1 MKAERLLSPGVAT
14 MRLSLKNVYKR
25 PQICGD
31 CSYDTARV
39 TVDANQQ
46 GKFAAEFDSTT
57 PVSHAAD
64 NEKLIFWSEEKPSP
78 KVSVPVPHAGFTDIT
93 QPGMEDYGSNQ
104 AEEAFAR
111 SEDSANAGFPRKSA
125 EKILEEKFEQ
135 CIHDGYEQG
144 KTKAEDECR
153 TMRESAANKAK
164 EAELT
169 LREARQ
175 RAKEILASSETKIVE
190 LALAV
195 SEKLVRTQLTVAPET
210 VTAIVRETM
219 NMLNGGEQV
228 DLYVNPA
235 DIDVCVG
242 FSDRLKEEFKEIV
255 RFEVLADSELPK
267 GSCRIESEC
276 GVAEYLIEEE
286 KEALEKIL
294 LQLARKEEAKLI
306 EEDDAAYGKH

>member
-14 MRLSLKNVYKR
+14 MRLSLKNVYKK

-31 CSYDTARV
+31 CSYGSGRIFSEV
-39 TVDANQQ
+39 NQQ
-46 GKFAAEFDSTT
+46 GELSLESDLAQ
-57 PVSHAAD
+57 PVAHAASR
-64 NEKLIFWSEEKPSP
+64 EKLIFWSEEKPKP
-78 KVSVPVPHAGFTDIT
+78 KPNIPAPQADFTATSHPDSGEFGSV
-93 QPGMEDYGSNQ
+93 Q
-104 AEEAFAR
+104 AEETYDLR
-111 SEDSANAGFPRKSA
+111 A
-125 EKILEEKFEQ
+125 EKILEEKLEQ

-153 TMRESAANKAK
+153 TMRESAANKLK
-164 EAELT
+164 EAELS

-175 RAKEILASSETKIVE
+175 RAKEIIASSETKIVE

-195 SEKLVRTQLTVAPET
+195 SERLVRTQLSVAPET

-235 DIDVCVG
+235 DLDACVG

-255 RFEVLADSELPK
+255 KLEVLTDSQLAK
-267 GSCRIESEC
+267 GSCRIESES

-286 KEALEKIL
+286 KEALEKTL
-294 LQLARKEEAKLI
+294 LQVARKEEAKLI
-306 EEDDAAYGKH
+306 EEDDSAYGKH

>member
-1 MKAERLLSPGVAT
+1 
-14 MRLSLKNVYKR
+14 MRLSLKNVYKK

-31 CSYDTARV
+31 CSYGTSRAS
-39 TVDANQQ
+39 
-46 GKFAAEFDSTT
+46 AELNEQDELSLERDLSQ
-57 PVSHAAD
+57 PVVHAAGR
-64 NEKLIFWSEEKPSP
+64 EQLIFWSKEKPKP
-78 KVSVPVPHAGFTDIT
+78 KVGIPAAQADLTVASYPDSGGFESD
-93 QPGMEDYGSNQ
+93 Q
-104 AEEAFAR
+104 AEEAYSPGGSA
-111 SEDSANAGFPRKSA
+111 ANAGVPRKSA
-125 EKILEEKFEQ
+125 EKILEEKLEQ
-135 CIHDGYEQG
+135 CIHEGYEQG

-153 TMRESAANKAK
+153 TMRESAANKVK
-164 EAELT
+164 EAELS

-175 RAKEILASSETKIVE
+175 RAKEIIASSETKIVE

-195 SEKLVRTQLTVAPET
+195 SERLVRTQLTVAPET

-235 DIDVCVG
+235 DIDACVG

-255 RFEVLADSELPK
+255 KLEVLADSQLPK
-267 GSCRIESEC
+267 GSCRIESES

-286 KEALEKIL
+286 KEALEKTL

-306 EEDDAAYGKH
+306 EEDDTAYGKH

>member
-14 MRLSLKNVYKR
+14 MRLSLKNVYKK

-31 CSYDTARV
+31 CTYDTGRV
-39 TVDANQQ
+39 STEVNQH
-46 GKFAAEFDSTT
+46 GNFFAELDSTT
-57 PVSHAAD
+57 LVSHTAD
-64 NEKLIFWSEEKPSP
+64 NEKLIFWSDEKPKP
-78 KVSVPVPHAGFTDIT
+78 KLNIPVSHTDLTDIT
-93 QPGMEDYGSNQ
+93 QPGMENFGSNQ
-104 AEEAFAR
+104 AEEAGTR
-111 SEDSANAGFPRKSA
+111 SEGSVNAGVPRKSA
-125 EKILEEKFEQ
+125 EKILEEKLEQ

-153 TMRESAANKAK
+153 TMRESAANKVK

-175 RAKEILASSETKIVE
+175 RAKEIIASSETKIVE

-195 SEKLVRTQLTVAPET
+195 SERLVRTQLTVAPET

-235 DIDVCVG
+235 DLDSCVS
-242 FSDRLKEEFKEIV
+242 FSERLKEEFKEIV
-255 RFEVLADSELPK
+255 KLEVLADSQLPK
-267 GSCRIESEC
+267 GSCRIESES

-286 KEALEKIL
+286 KEALEKTL
-294 LQLARKEEAKLI
+294 LQVARREEARLI
-306 EEDDAAYGKH
+306 EEDDSTYGKH

>member
-14 MRLSLKNVYKR
+14 MRLSLKNVYKK

-31 CSYDTARV
+31 CSYGKGELSLENDLSQPVVQV
-39 TVDANQQ
+39 T
-46 GKFAAEFDSTT
+46 GR
-57 PVSHAAD
+57 
-64 NEKLIFWSEEKPSP
+64 EKLIFWSDEKPKP
-78 KVSVPVPHAGFTDIT
+78 KPKPGITAAQTDFTAVSLPDSGEF
-93 QPGMEDYGSNQ
+93 GSDQ
-104 AEEAFAR
+104 AEETYDF
-111 SEDSANAGFPRKSA
+111 SA
-125 EKILEEKFEQ
+125 EKVLEEKLQQ

-153 TMRESAANKAK
+153 TIRESAANKLK
-164 EAELT
+164 EAELS

-175 RAKEILASSETKIVE
+175 RAKEIIASSETKIVE

-195 SEKLVRTQLTVAPET
+195 SERLVRTQLSVAPET

-235 DIDVCVG
+235 DIDACVG

-255 RFEVLADSELPK
+255 KLEVLADSQLPK
-267 GSCRIESEC
+267 GSCRIESES

-286 KEALEKIL
+286 KEALEKTL
-294 LQLARKEEAKLI
+294 LQVARKEEAKLV
-306 EEDDAAYGKH
+306 EEDDSAYGKH